1 MFDLLIKNG
10 TVITASETFRA
21 DVAVKDGKIAALL
34 ENGSSAEAS
43 THVDAAGKYV
53 LPGAIDV
60 HTHLALPFGGTFTAD
75 DYEAGTRAAACG
87 GTTMVFDYATPPKGS
102 KLIDFIKERREMAD
116 AQVCVDYSFHMVLND
131 PNDSVFEQL
140 KELVDNGISS
150 FKVYTVYEGMAVDD
164 AFFVKLLEKCKDI
177 GALVCVHAENKDMID
192 MYINQYKAEGK
203 LSPWWHYMSR
213 REFIEAE
220 ADKRCIHWAKALNA
234 PLYIVHLA
242 NKEGLEELEKA
253 RQAGYDIMAETNA
266 LYLKYN
272 CDVYKREDARNFVC
286 SPSIKG
292 EESRLALWD
301 GIKRGIINTVA
312 TDHCPFMQSE
322 KDWGID
328 DFTKIPNGCDGVETR
343 YPYLLSEANCG
354 KVSFN
359 RVVEVCCTNPARIF
373 GCAPQKGSIN
383 VGGDADIVI
392 YDPEKEV
399 TISNSLLNSKSDF
412 TVWEGLKLK
421 GYPVMTYSRGTLVY
435 DNGKFVGRPG
445 YGKYIKR
452 APYKKA

>member
-21 DVAVKDGKIAALL
+21 DVAVKEGKVAALL
-34 ENGSSAEAS
+34 ESGCKAEAGKI
-43 THVDAAGKYV
+43 VDATGKYV

-75 DYEAGTRAAACG
+75 DYESGTRAAACG
-87 GTTMVFDYATPPKGS
+87 GTTMVFDYATPPKGMR
-102 KLIDFIKERREMAD
+102 LADFVQERRDMAD
-116 AQVCVDYSFHMVLND
+116 AQVCIDYGFHMVLND
-131 PNDSVFEQL
+131 PNDKALEQL
-140 KELVDNGISS
+140 QELVDGGISS
-150 FKVYTVYEGMAVDD
+150 FKVYTVYDGMAVDD
-164 AFFVKLLEKCKDI
+164 AFFVKLLERCKDV
-177 GALVCVHAENKDMID
+177 GALVCVHAENKDMIN
-192 MYINQYKAEGK
+192 MYIDRYKNEGK

-220 ADKRCIHWAKALNA
+220 ADKRCIHWAKAVNA

-242 NKEGLEELEKA
+242 NKEGVEELGKA
-253 RQAGYDIMAETNA
+253 RQEGYDITAETNA

-272 CDVYKREDARNFVC
+272 CDVYKREDGRNFVC

-292 EESRLALWD
+292 EDSRLALWD
-301 GIKRGIINTVA
+301 SIRRGIIDTIA
-312 TDHCPFMQSE
+312 TDHCPFMQKE

-328 DFTKIPNGCDGVETR
+328 DFTKIPNGCDGVEVR
-343 YPYLLSEANCG
+343 YPYLLSEANSG
-354 KVSFN
+354 SITFN
-359 RVVEVCCTNPARIF
+359 KAVEVCCTNPAKIF
-373 GCAPQKGSIN
+373 GCAPRKGSIT
-383 VGGDADIVI
+383 VGADADIVV

-399 TISNSLLNSKSDF
+399 TLTNNTLHTKSDF
-412 TVWEGLKLK
+412 TVWEGVKLK
-421 GYPVMTYSRGTLVY
+421 GYPVMTFSRGSLVY
-435 DNGKFVGRPG
+435 DNGEFVGKAG

>member
-10 TVITASETFRA
+10 IVITASETFRA
-21 DVAVKDGKIAALL
+21 DVAVKDGKVAALL
-34 ENGSSAEAS
+34 ESGSDAQACKV
-43 THVDAAGKYV
+43 VDAAGKYV

-75 DYEAGTRAAACG
+75 DYETGTRAAACG
-87 GTTMVFDYATPPKGS
+87 GTTMVFDYSTPPKGV
-102 KLIDFIKERREMAD
+102 KLIDFVQQRRDMAD
-116 AQVCVDYSFHMVLND
+116 SQVCIDYGFHMVLND
-131 PNDSVFEQL
+131 PSDAVLEQL
-140 KELVDNGISS
+140 KGLVDSGISS
-150 FKVYTVYEGMAVDD
+150 FKVYTVYDGMAVDD
-164 AFFVKLLEKCKDI
+164 PFFVKLLERCKNI

-192 MYINQYKAEGK
+192 MYIDQYKTEGK

-301 GIKRGIINTVA
+301 GIKRGAISTVA

-343 YPYLLSEANCG
+343 YPYLLSEANIG
-354 KVSFN
+354 TTTFN
-359 RVVEVCCTNPARIF
+359 RVVEICCTNPARIF
-373 GCAPQKGSIN
+373 GCAPRKGSIS

-392 YDPEKEV
+392 YDPEKEA
-399 TISNSLLNSKSDF
+399 TITNNTLHSKSDF

-421 GYPVMTYSRGTLVY
+421 GYPVMTFSRGTLVY
-435 DNGKFVGRPG
+435 DNGEFVGKPG
-445 YGKYIKR
+445 YGKYVKR